1 MLIESDRLF
10 IREATVD
17 DASFYFELFNDSDW
31 ITFINDKGLKSV
43 EQTRTYLEDVL
54 SKNAKLNGLGFFTVI
69 LKETNEPIGTTSAL
83 QRENLDFIDVGYA
96 LLPKGRGK
104 GYASEA
110 TLLMMDYIK
119 DTFKQEKVYAFTLP
133 ENEKSKRLLENLG
146 YTYVGKQSVFEG
158 EEDCVYEFIF

>member
-1 MLIESDRLF
+1 MRLESDRL
-10 IREATVD
+10 IIKDAAVEE
-17 DASFYFELFNDSDW
+17 ASFYFELFNDPDW
-31 ITFINDKGLKSV
+31 ITYINDKGLRTV
-43 EQTRTYLEDVL
+43 EQTKTYLENIL
-54 SKNAKLNGLGFFTVI
+54 PKNALLNGLGFFTVI
-69 LKETNEPIGTTSAL
+69 SKETNEPIGMTSAL
-83 QRENLDFIDVGYA
+83 QRDKLDFIDVGYA

-146 YTYVGKQSVFEG
+146 YKYIGKQSVFDG
-158 EEDCVYEFIF
+158 EEDCVYEFKF